1 MMCILDAVNRQ
12 ARQEKNI
19 QVSAAVL
26 NLVESEYQS
35 SEIGSVL
42 IKVDENAIKDQAVK
56 DVSLFDSTYRIEA

>member
-42 IKVDENAIKDQAVK
+42 IKVDENAIKDQAVQ
-56 DVSLFDSTYRIEA
+56 DVSLFDATYRIEA